1 MQIFIACS
9 SRGGRFFGFRP
20 RCRQAGYLLRLQYKC
35 RKESI
40 EGWSDSLLRENFING
55 KDIPEIAVLPFINV
69 YFAINVQF
77 LYICGYLTV
86 VM

>member
-1 MQIFIACS
+1 MPDACKYLS
-9 SRGGRFFGFRP
+9 P
-20 RCRQAGYLLRLQYKC
+20 AVAG
-35 RKESI
+35 KESI
-40 EGWSDSLLRENFING
+40 EGRSDSLLRENFING

-77 LYICGYLTV
+77 LYIYGYLTV